1 MKRVILIGETG
12 SGKTTLMQLL
22 NEWEI
27 KYHKT
32 QQVYFTDN
40 VIDTPGEFMENR
52 FYYNALVSSAVGADC
67 VALVQSITNRQN
79 YFPPC
84 FSSRFTKPMIG
95 IITKTDLNHGQADL
109 DLAEKRL
116 RLAGAKKV
124 FSLSSVNQ
132 EGISALKD
140 FLLTKEF

>member
-1 MKRVILIGETG
+1 MKRVIFIGETG

-22 NEWEI
+22 NDWEI

-67 VALVQSITNRQN
+67 IAVVQSITSRQN

-95 IITKTDLNHGQADL
+95 IITKTDLEHTEADY
-109 DLAEKRL
+109 DLAQKRL
-116 RLAGAKKV
+116 RLAGAQKV
-124 FSLSSVNQ
+124 FSLSAVNQ
-132 EGISALKD
+132 EGISGLKN
-140 FLLTKEF
+140 FLLTDEF

>member
-1 MKRVILIGETG
+1 MKRVIFIGETG

-22 NEWEI
+22 NDWQVS
-27 KYHKT
+27 YHKT

-40 VIDTPGEFMENR
+40 VIDTPGEFLENR

-67 VALVQSITNRQN
+67 IAIVLSITSKQN

-95 IITKTDLNHGQADL
+95 IITKMDLAHDQADV
-109 DLAEKRL
+109 DIAEKRL

-124 FSLSSVNQ
+124 FSLSAFQ
-132 EGISALKD
+132 EEGISELKEFLVSKD
-140 FLLTKEF
+140 F

>member
-40 VIDTPGEFMENR
+40 VIDTPGEFLENR

-67 VALVQSITNRQN
+67 IALVQSITN
-79 YFPPC
+79 
-84 FSSRFTKPMIG
+84 PMIG
-95 IITKTDLNHGQADL
+95 IITKTDLNHNQADL

-124 FSLSSVNQ
+124 FSLSTVNQ
-132 EGISALKD
+132 EGVSALKN
-140 FLLTKEF
+140 FLLTKDF

>member
-1 MKRVILIGETG
+1 MKRVIFIGETG

-22 NEWEI
+22 NDWEI

-67 VALVQSITNRQN
+67 IAVVQSITSRQN

-95 IITKTDLNHGQADL
+95 IITKTDLEYTEADY
-109 DLAEKRL
+109 DLAQKRL
-116 RLAGAKKV
+116 RLAGAQKV
-124 FSLSSVNQ
+124 FSLSAVNQ
-132 EGISALKD
+132 EGISGLKN
-140 FLLTKEF
+140 FLLTDEF

>member
-40 VIDTPGEFMENR
+40 VIDTPGEFLENR

-67 VALVQSITNRQN
+67 IALVQSITNRQN

-84 FSSRFTKPMIG
+84 FSSRFTKPM
-95 IITKTDLNHGQADL
+95 DWNHY
-109 DLAEKRL
+109 ENR
-116 RLAGAKKV
+116 
-124 FSLSSVNQ
+124 FES
-132 EGISALKD
+132 
-140 FLLTKEF
+140 

>member
-1 MKRVILIGETG
+1 MKRVIFIGETG
-12 SGKTTLMQLL
+12 SGKTTLMQIL
-22 NEWEI
+22 NDWEI

-52 FYYNALVSSAVGADC
+52 FYYNALVSSAVEADC
-67 VALVQSITNRQN
+67 IALVQSIASKQN

-95 IITKTDLNHGQADL
+95 IITKTDLEHSPAEFE
-109 DLAEKRL
+109 LAQKRL
-116 RLAGAKKV
+116 RLAGAKKI
-124 FSLSSVNQ
+124 FSLSSINKS
-132 EGISALKD
+132 GITDLKE
-140 FLLTKEF
+140 FLLTNEF